1 MGNPQEPCAAMQLKA
16 GTLWRAVNGYVGL
29 GALRV
34 VRYKFELV
42 GHSTELRKRMDVH
55 LPHRLAA
62 VNLHRSFGNAQIAGY
77 LFAKAAARDCNHD
90 LALPWAERLEPLL
103 QSSQ

>member
-1 MGNPQEPCAAMQLKA
+1 MGNPQEPRAAMQLKA
-16 GTLWRAVNGYVGL
+16 GTWWRAVNGYVGL
-29 GALRV
+29 GALRA

-42 GHSTELRKRMDVH
+42 GHSTELRKRMD

-77 LFAKAAARDCNHD
+77 LFAKAAARDRNRD
-90 LALPWAERLEPLL
+90 VAFPWAA
-103 QSSQ
+103 